1 MASRKNL
8 ILGIAAFIVLLIGYN
23 AIFRWPAEKQA
34 LAKQD
39 KLIAAIEA
47 RKWGRV
53 QRLTSENY
61 SDSLGLDRENLI
73 LAVRD
78 LGSQFW
84 TQLDLNWEMTELKR
98 EDDAIV
104 ISGNMRLVGEG
115 GPGAPFVV
123 KYARPFANTPFTF
136 RWRKTG
142 ILPWRWQMES
152 AHHPDARLPLGYK
165 PGDLVN
171 RRGFGGF

>member
-98 EDDAIV
+98 EGISHRIDA
-104 ISGNMRLVGEG
+104 N
-115 GPGAPFVV
+115 
-123 KYARPFANTPFTF
+123 
-136 RWRKTG
+136 
-142 ILPWRWQMES
+142 ILM
-152 AHHPDARLPLGYK
+152 
-165 PGDLVN
+165 
-171 RRGFGGF
+171 